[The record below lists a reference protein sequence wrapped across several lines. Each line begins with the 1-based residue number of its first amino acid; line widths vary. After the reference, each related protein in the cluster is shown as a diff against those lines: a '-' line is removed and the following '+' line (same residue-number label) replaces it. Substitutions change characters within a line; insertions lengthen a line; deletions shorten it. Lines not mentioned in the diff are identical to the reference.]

1 MSDVNIPEPAAASGK
16 RRRWLG
22 PAFLVSMVFNLFLI
36 GLIVTSFVA
45 HRPPMHSGGGPF
57 MATGIRGDL
66 EGMSKEDRAF
76 MRKIMVRQFKTIR
89 PQIEE
94 MNEAR
99 KALAEVVGETP
110 YDPAKVSAAFDRMDQ
125 AQAAIARNMRAAMIK
140 GFGEMSDE
148 QRQRM
153 SNVMIKGAEHHW
165 RRKGNGEN
173 DGPPPPDGG
182 GGPDGPDG
190 PPMP

>member
-1 MSDVNIPEPAAASGK
+1 MSDVNMPGPATAPAK

-22 PAFLVSMVFNLFLI
+22 PAFLMSLVVNLFLV
-36 GLIVTSFVA
+36 GLIVSSFVA
-45 HRPPMHSGGGPF
+45 HRPSMHPGGGPF
-57 MATGIRGDL
+57 MFSGIRGDL
-66 EGMSKEDRAF
+66 DDMSKEDRAF

-125 AQAAIARNMRAAMIK
+125 AQAAMARNMRAAMIK
-140 GFGEMSDE
+140 GFSEMSDE

-153 SNVMIKGAEHHW
+153 SKAMAKGAEHH
-165 RRKGNGEN
+165 RRHK
-173 DGPPPPDGG
+173 DKDKDKDDDDRPHRDRS
-182 GGPDGPDG
+182 DRHDR
-190 PPMP
+190 PMMP